1 MYQPLAESQSQGY
14 CKKRKTKDKVRD
26 VKEASDAN
34 NRIEGS
40 KEQERLEEKI
50 RMKKGHE
57 KQDEKDYQNW
67 K

>member
-1 MYQPLAESQSQGY
+1 M
-14 CKKRKTKDKVRD
+14 
-26 VKEASDAN
+26 KEASDAK

-40 KEQERLEEKI
+40 KEQEHLEEKI
-50 RMKKGHE
+50 HTKKGHE